1 MATDSPRVSTPRCR
15 PLRQSTNNIRLRP
28 AVDDM
33 SVICQPSNDK
43 PSIDKL
49 ARCSGRLS
57 VTHRSIQ
64 VGQCSTDTRPLPGCY
79 IDRQSTEVSTAL
91 SVDTPYK
98 SHDPNI
104 DNHPSEIFR
113 YTTSWDRNGKALK
126 MLGQLMHLY
135 IYV

>member
-1 MATDSPRVSTPRCR
+1 MATDSPRVSTLRCR

-91 SVDTPYK
+91 RWTLPISHMIQTSIITPPKYSGIQPRGTETAK
-98 SHDPNI
+98 
-104 DNHPSEIFR
+104 R
-113 YTTSWDRNGKALK
+113 
-126 MLGQLMHLY
+126 
-135 IYV
+135 